1 MNVTTPHSP
10 RECRPDD
17 PGLNFQLTP
26 QISPHLPTDSVGP
39 LDPGQKGM
47 LKQTDQVPT
56 IRESNPGRA
65 ATILNKLQP
74 LAIAKLGNSYKI
86 TINEVLM
93 QVHSIIL
100 FNI

>member
-10 RECRPDD
+10 RECHPDD
-17 PGLNFQLTP
+17 PGLNFQPTP

-65 ATILNKLQP
+65 AILSVLVVSPVVFKQ
-74 LAIAKLGNSYKI
+74 AKWHLI
-86 TINEVLM
+86 M
-93 QVHSIIL
+93 
-100 FNI
+100 

>member
-65 ATILNKLQP
+65 ATVLKR
-74 LAIAKLGNSYKI
+74 
-86 TINEVLM
+86 INNL
-93 QVHSIIL
+93 SIDT
-100 FNI
+100 